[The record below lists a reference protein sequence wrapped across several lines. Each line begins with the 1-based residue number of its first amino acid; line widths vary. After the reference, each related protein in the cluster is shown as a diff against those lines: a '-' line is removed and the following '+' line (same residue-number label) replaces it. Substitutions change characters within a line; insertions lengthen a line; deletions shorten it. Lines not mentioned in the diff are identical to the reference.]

1 MATRV
6 PASVGRRLPVG
17 MDTGHVTF
25 SAIARTRVTTHDCAG
40 ATWTDG
46 DPLVKQTVTAE
57 KRRRRCCRMCLTVA
71 EGGQFQTTRPFGT

>member
-17 MDTGHVTF
+17 LDTGHVTF

-57 KRRRRCCRMCLTVA
+57 NVA
-71 EGGQFQTTRPFGT
+71 DAAAACA